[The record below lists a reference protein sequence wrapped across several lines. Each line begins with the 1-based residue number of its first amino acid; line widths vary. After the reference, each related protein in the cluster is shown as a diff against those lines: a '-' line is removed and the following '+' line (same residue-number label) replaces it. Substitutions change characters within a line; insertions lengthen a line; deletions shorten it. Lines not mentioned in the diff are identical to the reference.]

1 VGTVY
6 LKSEAASRSVRML
19 RTAPAP
25 TITGWLEDP
34 AIDAPTATAAK
45 PLIEADISLPGLV
58 RILACTVDLQISGG
72 AA

>member
-1 VGTVY
+1 VGTVS

-19 RTAPAP
+19 RTAVGPA
-25 TITGWLEDP
+25 ITGWLEDP
-34 AIDAPTATAAK
+34 AIDVRIASAAK

-58 RILACTVDLQISGG
+58 RILARAADLQINGG

>member
-1 VGTVY
+1 VGTVS

-19 RTAPAP
+19 HTAMGPA
-25 TITGWLEDP
+25 ITGWLEDP
-34 AIDAPTATAAK
+34 AIDARIASAAK

-58 RILACTVDLQISGG
+58 RILARAAELQINGG